1 MKFNSVKRGNFSGLA
16 GHVNK
21 ATDQVFAA
29 ARETAVDNTAIAKEA
44 IKGRSLERR
53 AAMKAEGQVAQ
64 AGLKAFASVKDT
76 KNKIESQQRINDIKR
91 PAKRMAGIV
100 GGLGAIAGGYVG
112 LQQSKEDKADRATL
126 RAERDKI
133 TEMQNSNY
141 QQTQKDN
148 AELIEWV
155 RGGRKGP
162 LPGADSLMEG
172 VPDPKPSAPVSS
184 GTGAVTP
191 KTTPVSSTGKTVS
204 SLSAAATKGLAAI
217 RRVESGPYGY
227 NAYNLGG
234 KTEFDP
240 IGSGSAK
247 DGRFGK
253 NLTDM
258 TIGEI
263 KQLGASGKIHAT
275 GAYQFTHNTG
285 SFGEAASFAGL
296 NDNDLF
302 TPANQDKMAYE
313 FGKKYGWERWSGLKK
328 DSQARDEAIFG
339 FQN

>member
-1 MKFNSVKRGNFSGLA
+1 MEK
-16 GHVNK
+16 
-21 ATDQVFAA
+21 
-29 ARETAVDNTAIAKEA
+29 
-44 IKGRSLERR
+44 
-53 AAMKAEGQVAQ
+53 
-64 AGLKAFASVKDT
+64 
-76 KNKIESQQRINDIKR
+76 
-91 PAKRMAGIV
+91 
-100 GGLGAIAGGYVG
+100 
-112 LQQSKEDKADRATL
+112 
-126 RAERDKI
+126 AERDELRNMRN
-133 TEMQNSNY
+133 EMNA
-141 QQTQKDN
+141 K
-148 AELIEWV
+148 AELYDQQRDARAADQIEAF
-155 RGGRKGP
+155 RKEISGNQTP
-162 LPGADSLMEG
+162 
-172 VPDPKPSAPVSS
+172 PKSSAPASS
-184 GTGAVTP
+184 GTGAVAP
-191 KTTPVSSTGKTVS
+191 KTTPVSSTSKAVS

-285 SFGEAASFAGL
+285 SFGEAAAFAGL